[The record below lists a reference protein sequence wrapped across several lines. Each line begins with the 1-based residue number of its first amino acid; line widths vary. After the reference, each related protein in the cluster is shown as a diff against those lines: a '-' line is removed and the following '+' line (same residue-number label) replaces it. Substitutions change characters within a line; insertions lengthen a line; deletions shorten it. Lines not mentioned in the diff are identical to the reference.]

1 VDYSLFKKIKEIIA
15 EVVGSVGNSE
25 RVFQAACGKIYD
37 FSKEAALSTTLSL
50 LSFKRMSHN

>member
-1 VDYSLFKKIKEIIA
+1 LKDIAA

-25 RVFQAACGKIYD
+25 GVFQANCGKIFD
-37 FSKEAALSTTLSL
+37 FSTAAALSTTLCR